1 MEVLTDS
8 AIQVPTYSGEIMPM
22 PLRASP
28 SLYQTTRNLA
38 CVVLMSIAMWGC
50 STQPAYT
57 PPPAIA
63 PPPPPPVAALPP
75 PKAPAKVTTASFYGP
90 GFQGHSTS
98 SGETYNQHALT
109 AASRTLPIGS
119 HAKVTNLKTGKS
131 VVVRINDHG
140 PFVHGRGIDLSSAA
154 ARRIGIDHHHGTAKV
169 AVTRVDHDDDA
180 MPDAS
185 TKTATA
191 HDTSPKAAGDS
202 GSAMPPVME
211 SSILPT
217 SMGAAAK
224 ESPPPAK

>member
-1 MEVLTDS
+1 
-8 AIQVPTYSGEIMPM
+8 MPM
-22 PLRASP
+22 PQRTSDSS

-38 CVVLMSIAMWGC
+38 CVVLMTIAMWGC

-63 PPPPPPVAALPP
+63 PPPPPPIVALPP
-75 PKAPAKVTTASFYGP
+75 PKPPTKVTTASFYGP
-90 GFQGHSTS
+90 GFQGHPTS

-119 HAKVTNLKTGKS
+119 HAKVTNLKTGRS

-154 ARRIGIDHHHGTAKV
+154 ARKIGIDHHHGTAKV
-169 AVTRVDHDDDA
+169 AVTRVDHADDA
-180 MPDAS
+180 SPDGS

-191 HDTSPKAAGDS
+191 HDTSRAKPAGDS
-202 GSAMPPVME
+202 GNAMPPVME
-211 SSILPT
+211 SSIIPT
-217 SMGAAAK
+217 SMGSASK
-224 ESPPPAK
+224 ESPPPAH